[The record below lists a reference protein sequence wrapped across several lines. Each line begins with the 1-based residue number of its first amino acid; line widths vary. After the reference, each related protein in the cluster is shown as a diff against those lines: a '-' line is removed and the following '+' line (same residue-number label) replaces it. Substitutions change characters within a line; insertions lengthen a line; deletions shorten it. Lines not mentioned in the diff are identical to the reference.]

1 MINWKQVDT
10 KNPLELLPLALQ
22 DALKE
27 NDPIVFVAAVRSFPK
42 FISFILT
49 VSEEL
54 QYTTEHCTHIHIEEE
69 LNDSQ

>member
-22 DALKE
+22 DALEE
-27 NDPIVFVAAVRSFPK
+27 NDPTIFVAAIRSFPK
-42 FISFILT
+42 FIPFIHA

-54 QYTTEHCTHIHIEEE
+54 QYTTEHDIHMHSEEE
-69 LNDSQ
+69 VNE